1 MPRLP
6 RPKRMPPPPPDP
18 RSPTAGLCTGERK
31 EPANCTTRSAHVH
44 PQWGRIGSWFSWMGP
59 VDNLSQAL
67 SRADQRT
74 LTLTT
79 HTAIPRRTPAIL
91 SPLTADLLRCHQVL
105 VQRDFPYSSMK
116 MLASARCG
124 CLPRPTVREREWSSA
139 CSWRRP
145 AGVAVCRASAHPAR
159 RLSTSISRRRY
170 HVHSAPNRPSSAPAV
185 ALC

>member
-1 MPRLP
+1 MLPPPHLCNARLP

-116 MLASARCG
+116 MLASARCVSHDPSSPASF
-124 CLPRPTVREREWSSA
+124 LPTPTLLMSDVGSSA
-139 CSWRRP
+139 GTRGILSVVQ
-145 AGVAVCRASAHPAR
+145 AMR
-159 RLSTSISRRRY
+159 RLWGRGRRSTRRR
-170 HVHSAPNRPSSAPAV
+170 
-185 ALC
+185 